1 MDTVTQGAAQ
11 TLPSHHREHVLELD
25 LGMRDEKMEKVSQE
39 LKQKRGADTL
49 MDMHEK
55 KLKKDKKKK
64 EDSGEASERRLFDR
78 DIDLKANQFD
88 EAMKKNMMKMAA
100 KIDNRFSSGSQKFL

>member
-1 MDTVTQGAAQ
+1 MYSTQNRLLQEGGEEHDTTDFAV
-11 TLPSHHREHVLELD
+11 R
-25 LGMRDEKMEKVSQE
+25 MRDEKMEKVSQE

-64 EDSGEASERRLFDR
+64 EDSGEASERRPFDR
-78 DIDLKANQFD
+78 DIDLKAN
-88 EAMKKNMMKMAA
+88 KK
-100 KIDNRFSSGSQKFL
+100 I